1 MRSLILT
8 VLLTGGSL
16 HASSIYQCSFN
27 GGGYSVAGC
36 YSTTSFIN
44 TNDSLDWGNQNGTV
58 TDGSGSGF
66 GSAINNSYNVGI
78 NDTNPWVTHT
88 ANGSIQVGVGI
99 MPTSFS
105 GTAQIDRVDNLGYAQ
120 LSDGTYTLSNNV
132 PGLDS
137 FGGQFGGQPNSSSQ
151 YAGQTDYSS
160 VSMGGVALSGYQG
173 DHLIRLDGSSSGI
186 LITFSQPVYR
196 VGLRVSAMNDTQT
209 TMVGSTAVQDLKI
222 QAYNITDPAN
232 TSHPFLS
239 YELQDSGGYGTCA
252 PINTLSGGPPGT
264 PTPCNAAP
272 FIGID
277 ATSSLFTTAP
287 LVTLPNNPWI
297 SSVFISSTDNVGFLL
312 DELFIQDMDPDAA
325 PEPAMFILIGSGLL
339 ALGAIARYRR

>member
-1 MRSLILT
+1 VRSLGL
-8 VLLTGGSL
+8 VLLITAGSL

-27 GGGYSVAGC
+27 GGGYTVAGC

-44 TNDSLDWGNQNGTV
+44 TNDSLDWGNQNTKV
-58 TDGSGSGF
+58 TNGSGSGF

-78 NDTNPWVTHT
+78 NNTSPWMTNT
-88 ANGSIQVGVGI
+88 ASGSVRVGVGI
-99 MPTSFS
+99 VPTSFS
-105 GTAQIDRVDNLGYAQ
+105 GAAQIDRVDNLGYAQ

-137 FGGQFGGQPNSSSQ
+137 FGGQFGGQPNETSQ
-151 YAGQTDYSS
+151 YAGQTDYTS
-160 VSMGGVALSGYQG
+160 VSVGGVALSGYQG

-209 TMVGSTAVQDLKI
+209 TIVGTTAVQDLKI
-222 QAYNITDPAN
+222 QAYNIAN
-232 TSHPFLS
+232 PTNTTQPFLS
-239 YELQDSGGYGTCA
+239 YELQDSSGYGTCA
-252 PINTLSGGPPGT
+252 GINTLSGGPPGA

-287 LVTLPNNPWI
+287 LVTLSNNPWI
-297 SSVFISSTDNVGFLL
+297 SSIFISSTDNVGFLL
-312 DELFIQDMDPDAA
+312 DELFIQDVNPDAA
-325 PEPAMFILIGSGLL
+325 PEPAMFLLIGSGLL